1 MAVTDSECTPF
12 LQWALPRLGRR
23 WEGYRKVRRR
33 VCKVIGRRAD
43 ELGLASLSAYRE
55 YVEQNPGEWS
65 NLDLLMD
72 VTISRFYRDRAVF
85 DYIRTTAFPALV
97 DRAHS
102 HGTDTIRVWSA
113 GCANGEEPYTLAMIW
128 ELAIAPSAG
137 LTRLEVLGTDIK
149 PGVLLRASNARFQ
162 HSSLRD
168 LPSSWRETAFGTD
181 NDELVLRPR
190 FRNAVTFAR
199 HDIRTTPPD
208 GPFDLILCRYQ
219 AFTYFDESG
228 QRETAQTL
236 AQVTRPGAILVLGG
250 REDLPAGTS
259 HFRTLVRKL
268 GVFERDSDDRSPRV
282 LGD

>member
-1 MAVTDSECTPF
+1 MAVTDSECISF
-12 LQWALPRLGRR
+12 LQWALPHVGRR

-33 VCKVIGRRAD
+33 VCKVIGRRAG
-43 ELGLASLSAYRE
+43 ELGLASLSVYRE
-55 YVEQNPGEWS
+55 YVEENPEEWS
-65 NLDLLMD
+65 HLDLLLD

-85 DYIRTTAFPALV
+85 DYIRTAAFPALV

-102 HGTDTIRVWSA
+102 YGADTIRVWSA

-128 ELAIAPSAG
+128 ELEIAPSAG
-137 LTRLEVLGTDIK
+137 PTRLEVLGTDIK
-149 PGVLLRASNARFQ
+149 PAVLLRASKARFS

-168 LPSSWRETAFGTD
+168 LPASWRATAFGID

-190 FRNAVTFAR
+190 FRNVVTFAQ

-228 QRETAQTL
+228 QRETALSL
-236 AQVTRPGAILVLGG
+236 AQVTRPGGILVLGG
-250 REDLPAGTS
+250 REDLPAGTPR
-259 HFRTLVRKL
+259 FRTLVRKL
-268 GVFERDSDDRSPRV
+268 GVFERD
-282 LGD
+282 